1 MNSDHTHL
9 TEEERH
15 SAAEGTLDTEQRA
28 TVEEHLAACAACAAD
43 VTRITT
49 LMKRTRETPPPSAPL
64 DELWPSIRSRIE
76 ERKVVPLTTDAVAT
90 PRERRHAT
98 LWVATVGVAA
108 ALLIAAFALR
118 SRNELGG
125 RAPLASATDSA
136 LTLVALA
143 DSVGLYEREAQILL
157 DKLELQRA
165 MLRPDAAQAL
175 EHDLHAVDVAIA
187 ELKDAVARD
196 PANPAL
202 RQLLATS
209 YRQKVDLL
217 KRVGNAS

>member
-1 MNSDHTHL
+1 MNSDPTHL
-9 TEEERH
+9 SEHERH
-15 SAAEGTLDTEQRA
+15 ALADGSLSEDARPTLESHVAE
-28 TVEEHLAACAACAAD
+28 CADCASD
-43 VTRITT
+43 VARIAT
-49 LMKRTRETPPPSAPL
+49 LMKHAREAPAPSAPL

-76 ERKVVPLTTDAVAT
+76 HSKVVPLAPETVAF
-90 PRERRHAT
+90 PVPVRRRA
-98 LWVATVGVAA
+98 WWIGSISVAA
-108 ALLIAAFALR
+108 ALVIAALMLR
-118 SRNELGG
+118 GRPHVGG
-125 RAPLASATDSA
+125 DPTFVTADTAPSLVAVVDSA
-136 LTLVALA
+136 HA
-143 DSVGLYEREAQILL
+143 YEREAQILL

-165 MLRPDAAQAL
+165 MLRPDVAKAL
-175 EHDLHAVDVAIA
+175 DHDLHVVDVAIA

>member
-1 MNSDHTHL
+1 MTSDPTHL
-9 TEEERH
+9 SEHERNALADGSLTDDARSH
-15 SAAEGTLDTEQRA
+15 VEAHVAE
-28 TVEEHLAACAACAAD
+28 CADCASD
-43 VTRITT
+43 VARIAT
-49 LMKRTRETPPPSAPL
+49 LMKHVREAPAPSAPL

-76 ERKVVPLTTDAVAT
+76 HSKVVPLAPETVSRPA
-90 PRERRHAT
+90 RRRA
-98 LWVATVGVAA
+98 WWIGSIGVAA
-108 ALLIAAFALR
+108 ALVVSVVVLRGRSQVVGDPVVATADTAA
-118 SRNELGG
+118 S
-125 RAPLASATDSA
+125 
-136 LTLVALA
+136 LVAVV
-143 DSVGLYEREAQILL
+143 DSVHAYEREAQILL

-165 MLRPDAAQAL
+165 MLRPDVAKAL
-175 EHDLHAVDVAIA
+175 DHDLHVVDVAIA